1 MFMRTSGSCVSAG
14 AWRCPAD
21 AGAAT
26 SKSSEKAVVWRDII
40 AAPQAMSGTALITFR
55 ADNQASDR
63 QSGWLTTARRLRK
76 VGDRTASPST
86 QGAELR
92 RLSALKEASRSAARH
107 SAGRKNDAA
116 LEPCRC
122 ATVLL
127 IRHIAQRNEYDRGR
141 SRSRCDLATDR
152 RDGTRCA
159 SFFGVRRG
167 PLQRSAA
174 RDASFARKPQ
184 SLRRAR
190 ESALL
195 LVISCEI
202 SRRARQRRSC
212 CW

>member
-1 MFMRTSGSCVSAG
+1 HAHEWRGQHSSIARHTRSVESDRPASQPRALIDLLLLARTSV
-14 AWRCPAD
+14 
-21 AGAAT
+21 
-26 SKSSEKAVVWRDII
+26 
-40 AAPQAMSGTALITFR
+40 
-55 ADNQASDR
+55 
-63 QSGWLTTARRLRK
+63 
-76 VGDRTASPST
+76 
-86 QGAELR
+86 AELR

-107 SAGRKNDAA
+107 SAGRKNDAS
-116 LEPCRC
+116 LEPGRC

-127 IRHIAQRNEYDRGR
+127 IRNIAQRNEDDRGT

-167 PLQRSAA
+167 PLQRSAP

-195 LVISCEI
+195 LVVSGAI